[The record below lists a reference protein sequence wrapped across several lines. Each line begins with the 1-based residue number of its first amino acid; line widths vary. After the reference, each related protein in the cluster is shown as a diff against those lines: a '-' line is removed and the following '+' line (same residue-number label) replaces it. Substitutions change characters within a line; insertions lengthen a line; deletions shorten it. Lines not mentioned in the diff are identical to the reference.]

1 MMIRKLVIA
10 LCALSLAASL
20 AFADDASMDAL
31 PRRVSTFSDAAEPAV
46 TPLTMAQVK
55 VTSHADTAAVET
67 AADVPEQKT
76 TAPSQQKKILLNL
89 ASRILTLYQGD
100 VKIRMYPVGVGKPD
114 TPSPIGHYRVT
125 TKEVNPTWIDPDSS
139 TVIPS
144 GPDCPLGYRWMGLF
158 GNYGIHGTNV
168 PSSIGGYVSH
178 GCIRMHEADV
188 EDLYDHTPLGTPVD
202 IFYDRIV
209 IDRNDDHTISYYIY
223 PDGYG
228 WQPLTVDRV
237 KKALA
242 GYGVEDF
249 AENQA
254 IYNKI
259 VASDGQPTYV
269 AKAYDLVVNGK
280 TLKKR
285 ALGKDGR
292 IWLPAF
298 ALSSALKLD
307 SHWDSQQKVF
317 VTARGQAAGI
327 IKSDVVYVDSAMGRS
342 LYGLEG
348 HLTKDYVYTMTTVS
362 EEVPN
367 AQVKAKEAKTAA
379 ASVPS
384 LKERMKTGRT
394 TPQGLDN

>member
-178 GCIRMHEADV
+178 GCIRMYEADV

-249 AENQA
+249 AENQD

-307 SHWDSQQKVF
+307 SRWDSQQKVF

>member
-1 MMIRKLVIA
+1 MIRKLVIA

-178 GCIRMHEADV
+178 GCIRMYEADV

-249 AENQA
+249 AENQD

-307 SHWDSQQKVF
+307 SRWDSQQKVF

>member
-1 MMIRKLVIA
+1 MTIPFLLYISRWLW
-10 LCALSLAASL
+10 LAA
-20 AFADDASMDAL
+20 
-31 PRRVSTFSDAAEPAV
+31 
-46 TPLTMAQVK
+46 
-55 VTSHADTAAVET
+55 
-67 AADVPEQKT
+67 
-76 TAPSQQKKILLNL
+76 
-89 ASRILTLYQGD
+89 
-100 VKIRMYPVGVGKPD
+100 
-114 TPSPIGHYRVT
+114 
-125 TKEVNPTWIDPDSS
+125 
-139 TVIPS
+139 
-144 GPDCPLGYRWMGLF
+144 
-158 GNYGIHGTNV
+158 
-168 PSSIGGYVSH
+168 
-178 GCIRMHEADV
+178 
-188 EDLYDHTPLGTPVD
+188 VD
-202 IFYDRIV
+202 GR
-209 IDRNDDHTISYYIY
+209 
-223 PDGYG
+223 PC
-228 WQPLTVDRV
+228 Q
-237 KKALA
+237 KALA

-249 AENQA
+249 AENQD

-307 SHWDSQQKVF
+307 SRWDSQQKVF

>member
-10 LCALSLAASL
+10 LCSLSLAASL

-31 PRRVSTFSDAAEPAV
+31 PRRVLTFSDAAEPAV

-67 AADVPEQKT
+67 ATDVPKQKT

-178 GCIRMHEADV
+178 GCIRMYEADV

-259 VASDGQPTYV
+259 VDSDGQPTYV

-307 SHWDSQQKVF
+307 SRWDSQQKVF

-348 HLTKDYVYTMTTVS
+348 HLTKDYVYTMTTVL

>member
-1 MMIRKLVIA
+1 MIRKLVIA
-10 LCALSLAASL
+10 LCSLSLAASL

-31 PRRVSTFSDAAEPAV
+31 PRRVLTFSDAAEPAV

-67 AADVPEQKT
+67 ATDVPKQKT

-178 GCIRMHEADV
+178 GCIRMYEADV

-259 VASDGQPTYV
+259 VDSDGQPTYV

-307 SHWDSQQKVF
+307 SRWDSQQKVF

-348 HLTKDYVYTMTTVS
+348 HLTKDYVYTMTTVL

>member
-1 MMIRKLVIA
+1 
-10 LCALSLAASL
+10 
-20 AFADDASMDAL
+20 
-31 PRRVSTFSDAAEPAV
+31 
-46 TPLTMAQVK
+46 
-55 VTSHADTAAVET
+55 
-67 AADVPEQKT
+67 
-76 TAPSQQKKILLNL
+76 
-89 ASRILTLYQGD
+89 
-100 VKIRMYPVGVGKPD
+100 MYPVGVGKPD

-249 AENQA
+249 AENQD

-307 SHWDSQQKVF
+307 SRWDSQQKVF